1 MDGYRDCAAATW
13 QRDRGGAGGE
23 SSLAAV
29 GDPVTKGELIAIV
42 ATPKVTLKIESSKSG
57 VLKAIHVP
65 ADELAAVGAVLG
77 VIEAA

>member
-1 MDGYRDCAAATW
+1 MDIEIVLPQLGNEIEEA
-13 QRDRGGAGGE
+13 QVE
-23 SSLAAV
+23 SWLAAV

-42 ATPKVTLKIESSKSG
+42 ATPKVTLEIEAPESG

-77 VIEAA
+77 VIQAA